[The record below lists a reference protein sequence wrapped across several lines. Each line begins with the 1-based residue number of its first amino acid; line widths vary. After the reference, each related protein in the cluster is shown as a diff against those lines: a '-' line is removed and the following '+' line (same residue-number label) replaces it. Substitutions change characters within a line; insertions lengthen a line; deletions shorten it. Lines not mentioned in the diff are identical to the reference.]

1 MAWML
6 HIHKMS
12 AKKMKEEKMKEKA
25 KKILFQKMPIAVIA
39 VVLSFALFNLLSTPA
54 MVELIKLRTIVC
66 VC

>member
-1 MAWML
+1 
-6 HIHKMS
+6 
-12 AKKMKEEKMKEKA
+12 MKEKA

-54 MVELIKLRTIVC
+54 AVELIKSRTIVC